1 MSEMKTQPTPDATAS
16 KQTAVRNF
24 DKEKAKKGFIDNI
37 VWVLLLFGVIVF
49 IVLRPQFFN
58 PIANPGLY
66 LNIPM
71 QAAVM
76 GVLTIGVAGTILLG
90 DIDLSVVGIMAV
102 SAAVGVLIFKTYRI
116 PAVLAMLIIIAI
128 GGLFGFI
135 NGLLIAKLKTV
146 ALIETLAMN
155 TTLAG
160 VVLAITRGRT
170 ITVAETSYT
179 ALGQGRLFGQLPYL
193 VIILVLVYIVM
204 YVIWRR
210 TPLGR
215 SMYAVGGNANC
226 AKVSGIN
233 VDRIRIAAFT
243 ISGLLAGL
251 AGVMLSSKMSSINS
265 VFGSTYGMDT
275 IAAAVIGGT
284 SLSGGVGRV
293 SGILGGVLL
302 LNFVQV
308 GLQVFGL
315 DSYYVQMATGLII
328 LLAVLIDSLRI
339 RFQNKA

>member
-1 MSEMKTQPTPDATAS
+1 MNKQADA
-16 KQTAVRNF
+16 
-24 DKEKAKKGFIDNI
+24 AKRLDSAKWKRTIIDNI
-37 VWVLLLFGVIVF
+37 VWVLLLLGILIF
-49 IVLRPQFFN
+49 IFLKPEFFN
-58 PIANPGLY
+58 PFKNIQLY
-66 LNIPM
+66 FNIPM

-102 SAAVGVLIFKTYRI
+102 SAAVGVLLFKQFHI
-116 PAVLAMLIIIAI
+116 PAPIAMLLIVAI

-135 NGLLIAKLKTV
+135 NGVLIAKLKTV

-170 ITVAETSYT
+170 ITVAEPSYT
-179 ALGQGRLFGQLPYL
+179 WLGQGKLFGQIPYL
-193 VIILVLVYIVM
+193 MIILLIVYIVM
-204 YVIWRR
+204 YFIWRK
-210 TPLGR
+210 TAIGR
-215 SMYAVGGNANC
+215 SMYAVGGNASC

-233 VDRIRIAAFT
+233 VDRTRIAAFT
-243 ISGLLAGL
+243 ISGLLAGV
-251 AGVMLSSKMSSINS
+251 AGVMLSSKMGSINS
-265 VFGSTYGMDT
+265 VFGSSYGMDT

-284 SLSGGVGRV
+284 SLSGGVGKV

-315 DSYYVQMATGLII
+315 DSYFVQMATGLII

-339 RFQNKA
+339 RIQNKI

>member
-1 MSEMKTQPTPDATAS
+1 MKS
-16 KQTAVRNF
+16 KNDSLKRSLMN
-24 DKEKAKKGFIDNI
+24 NI
-37 VWVLLLFGVIVF
+37 VWLLLIIFIIVF
-49 IVLRPQFFN
+49 IILKPAYFN
-58 PIANPGLY
+58 PIKNFPLY

-76 GVLTIGVAGTILLG
+76 GTMTIGLAGTILLG
-90 DIDLSVVGIMAV
+90 DIDLSCVGMMAV
-102 SAAVGVLIFKTYRI
+102 SAACGILMYKNNIVPI
-116 PAVLAMLIIIAI
+116 PVAIIIII
-128 GGLFGFI
+128 GMGTLLGFV

-170 ITVAETSYT
+170 ITITEKMYTYIGQTKIIGSLSWLVIIFLAIYVVMYFVWNRT
-179 ALGQGRLFGQLPYL
+179 ALGRSLF
-193 VIILVLVYIVM
+193 
-204 YVIWRR
+204 
-210 TPLGR
+210 
-215 SMYAVGGNANC
+215 AVGGNTEC

-233 VDRIRIAAFT
+233 VDRTRIAAFT
-243 ISGLLAGL
+243 LSGLMAGI
-251 AGVMLSSKMSSINS
+251 AGFMLSSKMGSINS
-265 VFGSTYGMDT
+265 VFGTSYSMDI

-284 SLSGGVGRV
+284 SLSGGVGHV
-293 SGILGGVLL
+293 SGVLGGVLL

-328 LLAVLIDSLRI
+328 MLAVLIDSFRI
-339 RFQNKA
+339 RMLTRD